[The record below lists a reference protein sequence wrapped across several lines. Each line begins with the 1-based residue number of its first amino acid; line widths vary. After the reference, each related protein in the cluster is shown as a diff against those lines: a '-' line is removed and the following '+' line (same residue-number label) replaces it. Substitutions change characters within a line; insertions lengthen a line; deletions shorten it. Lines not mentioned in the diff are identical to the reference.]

1 VSETPSS
8 KKDFEQF
15 RKSGL
20 PAGATWSI
28 GMGFVNARNRV
39 AGVLVR
45 AGVRPNHLTIAG
57 FLFSIVVGACFVMGA
72 GHHALYERV
81 IPGVGRSGWPLVAAL
96 FLVLAGACDMLDGAV
111 ARLGQVGTRFGGV
124 LDSTL
129 DRFSDIAIYLGI
141 CIHFTYKA
149 NVTYAVLAVLAMC
162 NGYMIS
168 YVKARAEDYVD
179 DCSVGY
185 WLRGERTAGLLQAAL
200 VSHVPAWLWLQG
212 ISPLFTVA
220 ARLRHARSE
229 IRRLDAGEPPREVP
243 APRGLLAAIRSGRY
257 PRGSTA
263 YDVITACAAGFF
275 VIAPWVHP
283 FFYGGSDPL
292 RRLLQYLL

>member
-8 KKDFEQF
+8 NKDFEQF

-28 GMGFVNARNRV
+28 GMGFVNARDRV
-39 AGVLVR
+39 AGALVR
-45 AGVRPNHLTIAG
+45 AGVRPNHLTVAG
-57 FLFSIVVGACFVMGA
+57 FVFSFVVGVCFVIGA
-72 GHHALYERV
+72 GHHAPYERIV
-81 IPGVGRSGWPLVAAL
+81 SGVARSWWPLTAAL

-111 ARLGQVGTRFGGV
+111 ARLGSAGSRFGGV

-129 DRFSDIAIYLGI
+129 DRLSDIAIYLGV
-141 CIHFTYKA
+141 CIHFAYQA
-149 NVTYAVLAVLAMC
+149 NVTYAALAVLAMC

-168 YVKARAEDYVD
+168 YVKARAEEYVD
-179 DCSVGY
+179 DCSVGF

-212 ISPLFTVA
+212 VAPLFTIA
-220 ARLRHARSE
+220 ARLRHARDE
-229 IRRLDAGEPPREVP
+229 IRRLDTGEPPREIRR
-243 APRGLLAAIRSGRY
+243 PRGILASIRSGHY

-263 YDVITACAAGFF
+263 YDVIAACATAFF
-275 VIAPWVHP
+275 LCAPWLHP

-292 RRLLQYLL
+292 RRLLEFVL